1 MPRKTTNVI
10 GYEPP
15 HVLNLR
21 VAGVGAD
28 NEMLYE
34 ADFMTFTQDAATCW
48 PVLGQVLGGLET
60 LGTRSDNPISMGR
73 IARVEF
79 IWDRGA
85 NRQGAV
91 FFDDKGVPLIHA
103 VNALLG
109 YDGSGSMLSR
119 RIMAKLGIDEAVFDE
134 ISALVRNQDYIV
146 VLTREQHVEVNGLMR
161 ALPSMVV
168 DTWDWHRHVPED

>member
-1 MPRKTTNVI
+1 M
-10 GYEPP
+10 
-15 HVLNLR
+15 
-21 VAGVGAD
+21 
-28 NEMLYE
+28 
-34 ADFMTFTQDAATCW
+34 
-48 PVLGQVLGGLET
+48 
-60 LGTRSDNPISMGR
+60 LGTGVSPPVSPNTIGTGPGVATRGR
-73 IARVEF
+73 PKTSATGGVRASVMAL
-79 IWDRGA
+79 GL
-85 NRQGAV
+85 RQGHVAQQIFWYSAFTANMV
-91 FFDDKGVPLIHA
+91 APRSEGNNTVDDKGVPLIHA